1 MDITAKYYPSID
13 KQPMN
18 IESIKWN
25 MANTPKIE
33 KLESSLANILERIEL
48 TNHEGTSNFRE
59 KLEVERDEIQ
69 EELAAIKATKPK
81 F

>member
-25 MANTPKIE
+25 MANNPKIE
-33 KLESSLANILERIEL
+33 KLESSLANILERIE
-48 TNHEGTSNFRE
+48 F
-59 KLEVERDEIQ
+59 LE
-69 EELAAIKATKPK
+69 
-81 F
+81 